1 MAATSLFGKRS
12 IRLKRLLR
20 RSHVPLIVLTSF
32 SLNACWAP
40 ERIGNPLTPSQVDKD
55 NYGHNEKLLYY
66 MDLGIT
72 NHYEGRYAVSN
83 RKLEEAEKLGEQ
95 LFTKSLTAT
104 GASFLV
110 NDYMLP
116 YRGEDFELALIHL
129 YMALNYVQ
137 LGKLEDALVE
147 ARKLD
152 SKLNALNQS
161 YPEGKKNVYRE
172 DALIRFISGLLHEAG
187 GNLDSANVD
196 YMKSLEVF
204 KDYSAN
210 YGTTAPQFVVENL
223 MTVADGAGF
232 PDRVKELQDRYS
244 AAEFLRYQSKE
255 RLGEIIV
262 VHYHGRSP
270 VKVPERVPV
279 GIAENIILTVSYPKY
294 EYLPRQ
300 RGGAVITFT
309 TADGKNISCEPE
321 LMENI
326 EAIAGKNLQNRLFR
340 MQAKAVARLAAQYFL
355 IESQAEKIKKKY
367 GENAE
372 RLWRMTSHLGRELIS
387 TADTRSCRSLPAEIR
402 IGRVI
407 LMPGD
412 YSAHIRMPDGT
423 TSTVNKIKVSAGK
436 KEFVILRS
444 VN

>member
-1 MAATSLFGKRS
+1 MSAHSLSGNRPKSLPR
-12 IRLKRLLR
+12 ILR
-20 RSHVPLIVLTSF
+20 IAHVPLIVLLCLN
-32 SLNACWAP
+32 LNACWTP
-40 ERIGNPLTPSQVDKD
+40 QRIANPLTPSQVDKSE
-55 NYGHNEKLLYY
+55 YGRNEKLLYY
-66 MDLGIT
+66 LDLGIT

-83 RKLEEAEKLGEQ
+83 RKLEKAEKLGEQ
-95 LFTKSLTAT
+95 LYTKSLTAI
-104 GASFLV
+104 GASFLL
-110 NDYMLP
+110 NDYVLA

-129 YMALNYVQ
+129 YMALNYAK

-152 SKLNALNQS
+152 SKLSALNQS

-172 DALIRFISGLLHEAG
+172 DALIRFISGLLHEED

-204 KDYSAN
+204 KNYAAN

-232 PDRVKELQDRYS
+232 PDRVKELRDQYPD
-244 AAEFLRYQSKE
+244 AEFLRYKSKQ
-255 RLGEIIV
+255 RLGEVIV
-262 VHYHGRSP
+262 VHYHGKSP
-270 VKVPERVPV
+270 VKVSERVPV

-294 EYLPRQ
+294 EYSPRS
-300 RGGAVITFT
+300 REGAVITFT
-309 TADGKNISCEPE
+309 TEDGKNIPCETE

-326 EAIAGKNLQNRLFR
+326 EAIASKNLKNRIHR
-340 MQAKAVARLAAQYFL
+340 MQTKAVARLTAQYFL
-355 IESQAEKIKKKY
+355 IENQAKKIRKKY

-372 RLWRMTSHLGRELIS
+372 RLWRMTTHLGRELIS

-402 IGRVI
+402 IGRAI

-412 YSAHIRMPDGT
+412 YSANIRMPDGNR
-423 TSTVNKIKVSAGK
+423 SQIKKIKVAAGK

-444 VN
+444 VD